1 MIRAALLCA
10 LCSAGAAEA
19 AQLALPSNA
28 VLAAEIQSGVDSY
41 ALPVGPWE
49 AGEIPTRLFEGPV
62 QQQAWRIGATGLTT
76 LQLLRPL
83 RDQLEPQG
91 YEVIFD
97 CETEACGGFDFRFE
111 TPVIAEPDMHVDL
124 GDFRFLSLV
133 KGEEAISL
141 LVSRSAVAGY
151 IQITRVGG
159 EAETPLV
166 ETDAAPVRAPSPEPL
181 VGSLAETLLAQGRV
195 VLRDLDFEIGSTQL
209 SNGDY
214 ASLQAL
220 ADLMAAEPDLT
231 IALVGHTDS
240 TGGLDVNI
248 DISRQRATAVLE
260 RLASTF
266 GVPRTR
272 MEAEGMGYLAPIA
285 SNLSEAGREENR
297 RVEAIITSTR

>member
-10 LCSAGAAEA
+10 LCGAGAAEA

-28 VLAAEIQSGVDSY
+28 VLAAEISSGSDSY
-41 ALPVGPWE
+41 ELPIGPWE
-49 AGEIPTRLFEGPV
+49 DGNLPTRLFEGPV
-62 QQQAWRIGATGLTT
+62 QQQAWRISATGLTT
-76 LQLLRPL
+76 LQLIRPL
-83 RDQLEPQG
+83 RDQLEPLG

-97 CETEACGGFDFRFE
+97 CETDACGGFDFRFE

-124 GDFRFLSLV
+124 GDFRFLSMV
-133 KGEEAISL
+133 KDEEAISL

-151 IQITRVGG
+151 IQITRVGSQA
-159 EAETPLV
+159 EAPLA
-166 ETDAAPVRAPSPEPL
+166 ETDAAPVRAPSTQ
-181 VGSLAETLLAQGRV
+181 VDSALAETLLTQGRV

-209 SNGDY
+209 SNGNY

-220 ADLMAAEPDLT
+220 ADLMAVEPDLT

-248 DISRQRATAVLE
+248 NISRQRAAAVLE
-260 RLASTF
+260 RLATSF
-266 GVPRTR
+266 DVPRTR

>member
-28 VLAAEIQSGVDSY
+28 VLAAEIRSGADSY
-41 ALPVGPWE
+41 KLPTGPWA
-49 AGEIPTRLFEGPV
+49 AGTLPTRLFEGPV

-83 RDQLEPQG
+83 RDQLEPLG

-97 CETEACGGFDFRFE
+97 CETDTCGGGDFRFE
-111 TPVIAEPDMHVDL
+111 TPVISEPDMHVDL
-124 GDFRFLSLV
+124 GDFRFLSMV
-133 KGEEAISL
+133 KGAEAISL

-151 IQITRVGG
+151 VQITRVGIA
-159 EAETPLV
+159 AETPLV
-166 ETDAAPVRAPSPEPL
+166 ETDAAPVRAPSAEPS
-181 VGSLAETLLAQGRV
+181 VGGLAETLLAQGRV
-195 VLRDLDFEIGSTQL
+195 VLRDLDFDTGSTQL

-248 DISRQRATAVLE
+248 DISRQRAAAVLE
-260 RLASTF
+260 RLARDF
-266 GVPRTR
+266 DIPRAR

-285 SNLSEAGREENR
+285 SNLNAAGREENR